1 MRAPV
6 LVDLLLEMNVLNPRD
21 YERRVDILAADINNE
36 VLAQWF
42 TRSTKYVIQNMDEL
56 TKRSHRPVP
65 KEWLNATGIH
75 GTPHP
80 FTDVDPEDL
89 PATGSKEL
97 LTALSSRGGHHNRP
111 AWWQKEP
118 AIAKTVTPS
127 YAMPGE
133 ENAYREKA
141 DRLRSTGRLDPIPQA
156 DWERWQSQRGEMEK
170 EQAQRFAGAKPYKP
184 KRTKKAK
191 SAVAEALFEADPQ
204 SLVGGAFKALKAA
217 VDKKDEPD
225 NVQRALNAFMAEAGI
240 DGEEVSQAL
249 QSRHPE
255 SALVHLVQGIVD
267 RPPQVVVQALR
278 AAADQ
283 LTSYSTKLHQPHWQK
298 QIGQEF
304 SRFTPKATGPG
315 LPFTAPSQ
323 APEWMA
329 KRAAQGEE
337 PEAYHFDPL
346 RTQDREFWS
355 GLEAVVSYLNYLDYA
370 STSLGDSDNAE
381 ERADAQKGAELL
393 RRLDKGKAADFDL
406 FLNVYTAA
414 KEFEDNIP
422 RALMRHSAKLIARD
436 GNLELYQLTAGEA
449 VHDFS
454 NRPTPY
460 NTSSSPKKND
470 QGETIPGW
478 CTTGISQA
486 NSYLG
491 YADGVMYGVL
501 KNGAPYVLMSPGSQ
515 SGEFKAATNTR
526 VTTDMV
532 HELLPLLARMP
543 DEKLN
548 KLEYPGTLELVQQ
561 YRQEQGQQAR

>member
-6 LVDLLLEMNVLNPRD
+6 LVDLLLEMNVLNPKD

-42 TRSTKYVIQNMDEL
+42 ARSTKYVIQNMDEL
-56 TKRSHRPVP
+56 TKRSHRPIP

-97 LTALSSRGGHHNRP
+97 LTALSSRGGHHRRP
-111 AWWQKEP
+111 SWWDKEP
-118 AIAKTVTPS
+118 ATSKSVTPS
-127 YAMPGE
+127 YVMPGE
-133 ENAYREKA
+133 ENAYREMVN
-141 DRLRSTGRLDPIPQA
+141 RLRGTGRLDPIPQA
-156 DWERWQSQRGEMEK
+156 DWERWQSQRGSMEK

-184 KRTKKAK
+184 KRAKRAK
-191 SAVAEALFEADPQ
+191 SAVAEALLEADPQ
-204 SLVGGAFKALKAA
+204 SLVSGAFKAFKAA
-217 VDKKDEPD
+217 VDKRDEPD
-225 NVQRALNAFMAEAGI
+225 VVQRALAAFMAEAGI
-240 DGEEVSQAL
+240 GEEEVSQAL

-255 SALVHLVQGIVD
+255 ASLVQLVQRAVE

-298 QIGQEF
+298 QVGQEF
-304 SRFTPKATGPG
+304 SRYTPKTPGPG
-315 LPFTAPSQ
+315 LPFTPPSQ

-329 KRAAQGEE
+329 KRAEQGGD
-337 PEAYHFDPL
+337 PEAYFFDPL
-346 RTQDREFWS
+346 RTDDREFWS

-370 STSLGDSDNAE
+370 LTDLRDSENAE
-381 ERADAQKGAELL
+381 ERADAEKGEALL
-393 RRLDKGKAADFDL
+393 RQLDKGKAADFDL

-414 KEFEDNIP
+414 SEFEDNIP

-436 GNLELYQLTAGEA
+436 GDLELYQFTAPEA

-454 NRPTPY
+454 NRPTPH
-460 NTSSSPKKND
+460 NTSSSPKRND
-470 QGETIPGW
+470 QREIIPNW
-478 CTTGISQA
+478 CTNGIAQA

-501 KNGAPYVLMSPGSQ
+501 KNGAPYVLMAPGQ
-515 SGEFKAATNTR
+515 SSSEFKAASNTR
-526 VTTDMV
+526 VTADMV
-532 HELLPLLARMP
+532 QELLPLLARMP
-543 DEKLN
+543 DDKLAR
-548 KLEYPGTLELVQQ
+548 LEFPGTLGVVQQ
-561 YRQEQGQQAR
+561 YRQQQQGR